1 MTDKRIGEVHDKL
14 TIIAASTKEPN
25 GYLNYY
31 WCKCA
36 CGNIKRYRYDQA
48 RRVGNCGLCED
59 FTESGVNE
67 VLKGLNNEERQ

>member
-14 TIIAASTKEPN
+14 TIIAVSTKEPN
-25 GYLNYY
+25 GYLKYY

-48 RRVGNCGLCED
+48 RRVGNCGQCED
-59 FTESGVNE
+59 FTESG
-67 VLKGLNNEERQ
+67 LTKY